1 MSKRKE
7 ALTWVLVT
15 FALVLVGAAAF
26 YVLWPQLQPH
36 ATVRI
41 GDGVFKTRVATTEE
55 ARVQGL
61 SGTTKLAEDRAFL
74 MVFDHEGEW
83 SVWMK
88 DMKYPID
95 IVWLSHD
102 KKVVHIVKNAPP
114 ESYPYEK
121 FTPKKA
127 AKYVLELPAGT
138 VDGKSIIIDSQAAF
152 DETKLEVSL

>member
-1 MSKRKE
+1 VSKRKE
-7 ALTWVLVT
+7 ALTWILVT
-15 FALVLVGAAAF
+15 FGLALVGASAF

-41 GDGVFKTRVATTEE
+41 GDGVFKTRVANTEE
-55 ARVQGL
+55 TRVQGL
-61 SGTTKLAEDRAFL
+61 SGTSKLGEDRAL
-74 MVFDHEGEW
+74 LLVFDSEGEW
-83 SVWMK
+83 PIWMK

-95 IVWLSHD
+95 IVWLNKD

-121 FTPKKA
+121 FTPKRS

-138 VDGKSIIIDSQAAF
+138 VDEKSIIIDSQAAF